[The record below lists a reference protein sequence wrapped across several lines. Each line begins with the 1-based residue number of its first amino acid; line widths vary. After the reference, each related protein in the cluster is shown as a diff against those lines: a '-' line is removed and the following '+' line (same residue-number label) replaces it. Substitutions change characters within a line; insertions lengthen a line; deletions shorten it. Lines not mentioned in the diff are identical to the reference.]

1 LELASKA
8 RKVAARRMTFNTP
21 SSAIEIPHPSFGVSG
36 LEIGDVNGTSPTFL
50 CFRLPIMDE
59 CNYCR

>member
-1 LELASKA
+1 LELASNA
-8 RKVAARRMTFNTP
+8 RKVAAGRMAFAASTG
-21 SSAIEIPHPSFGVSG
+21 AIEIPHPSVGVSR
-36 LEIGDVNGTSPTFL
+36 LEIGDVNGASPTFL